1 MSTTTVGAFFVRLE
15 ACTIGSLLPVNS
27 LVFLAALTVLFS
39 LVTWAAIL
47 FFLLKE
53 CCEWGI
59 RKIKGTKQASA
70 KTEMERVIARTGM
83 PPSVLVRDRGR

>member
-1 MSTTTVGAFFVRLE
+1 MHDWIFIASE
-15 ACTIGSLLPVNS
+15 LLI
-27 LVFLAALTVLFS
+27 FLAVLTVLFS

-70 KTEMERVIARTGM
+70 KTEDGEGH
-83 PPSVLVRDRGR
+83 SSYRDAVKRFSPRSRAMMSR

>member
-1 MSTTTVGAFFVRLE
+1 MRLE
-15 ACTIGSLLPVNS
+15 ACTIGSLLPVNL
-27 LVFLAALTVLFS
+27 LVFLGALAVLFS

-47 FFLLKE
+47 FFLLKG

-70 KTEMERVIARTGM
+70 KTEDGEDY
-83 PPSVLVRDRGR
+83 SSYRDAAKRFSP

>member
-1 MSTTTVGAFFVRLE
+1 MSTTTVGAFSVRLE
-15 ACTIGSLLPVNS
+15 ACRIGSLLPVNL

-39 LVTWAAIL
+39 LVTWTAIL
-47 FFLLKE
+47 FILLKE

-70 KTEMERVIARTGM
+70 KTADGEGY
-83 PPSVLVRDRGR
+83 SSYRDAVKRFSP